1 MHHIIYMS
9 QASKPLSPEE
19 LVRLLI
25 QARSVNEQHYITG
38 ALVYGDNH
46 FLQVIEGE
54 EKAVTTLYQRI
65 ARDYRHQQV
74 VKLADNPIQQRRFAQ
89 WAMAFDDVSADQFKE
104 LIGCILP
111 VQVAEQIPP
120 DGELDQVLLAKMK
133 EIVCA

>member
-111 VQVAEQIPP
+111 EQVAEQISPN
-120 DGELDQVLLAKMK
+120 GELDQVLLAKMK

>member
-104 LIGCILP
+104 LIGCMLP
-111 VQVAEQIPP
+111 EQVAEQILP

>member
-65 ARDYRHQQV
+65 ARDYRHKQV

-104 LIGCILP
+104 LIGCMLP
-111 VQVAEQIPP
+111 EQVAEQILP

>member
-9 QASKPLSPEE
+9 QASKPLAPEE

-25 QARSVNEQHYITG
+25 QARSVNEQRYITG
-38 ALVYGDNH
+38 ALVYGDKH

-54 EKAVTTLYQRI
+54 EDVVTTLYQRI

-74 VKLADNPIQQRRFAQ
+74 VKLVDNSIQQRRFAQ

-104 LIGCILP
+104 LIGHIAP
-111 VQVAEQIPP
+111 KQVAEQLSRG
-120 DGELDQVLLAKMK
+120 DELGKVLLDKMK